1 MEVIA
6 LVIAAA
12 ILSGILLSWG
22 SKAHII
28 EHVNASTTEP
38 VPVPVIVRINWTPER
53 IEQEIRKTFPETPDL
68 AVRVARCESGLV
80 ADIQS
85 QHTLSYGQERSFGI
99 FQVHEPDWGKTAAR
113 LGFENWRTDPGE
125 NIKLAR
131 YIYEQA
137 GKRWTPWSCYTK
149 KMI

>member
-1 MEVIA
+1 M
-6 LVIAAA
+6 
-12 ILSGILLSWG
+12 SWG
-22 SKAHII
+22 GQAHII
-28 EHVNASTTEP
+28 EHVNAATTTEP
-38 VPVPVIVRINWTPER
+38 VPVPVIIRINWTPAR

-131 YIYEQA
+131 HIYEQA